1 MINSIKAYFTTLFS
15 TVMVGFLGIHTL
27 EDVLLLSI
35 GRFLPVPVWAM
46 YTIGL
51 LLSWLVLGG
60 LLHGTLNR
68 AHKHSTKHDDTHGT
82 HAQDVDNYDNYR

>member
-1 MINSIKAYFTTLFS
+1 MTKSIRAYFTTLFS

-35 GRFLPVPVWAM
+35 GRFLPVPVWDM

-68 AHKHSTKHDDTHGT
+68 THKHSTKHDDS
-82 HAQDVDNYDNYR
+82 HAHNVNDYDTYY

>member
-1 MINSIKAYFTTLFS
+1 MIKSIRAYFTTLFS

-27 EDVLLLSI
+27 EAVLLLSI

-68 AHKHSTKHDDTHGT
+68 THKHSTKHDDR
-82 HAQDVDNYDNYR
+82 HAHDVNDYDTYY

>member
-1 MINSIKAYFTTLFS
+1 
-15 TVMVGFLGIHTL
+15 MVGFLGIHTL

-60 LLHGTLNR
+60 LLHGTLKR
-68 AHKHSTKHDDTHGT
+68 THKHSNTHMDTHA
-82 HAQDVDNYDNYR
+82 HDINDYDTYR

>member
-1 MINSIKAYFTTLFS
+1 MIKSIRAYFTTLFS

-68 AHKHSTKHDDTHGT
+68 THKHSNTHMDTHA
-82 HAQDVDNYDNYR
+82 HDVNDYDTYR

>member
-1 MINSIKAYFTTLFS
+1 
-15 TVMVGFLGIHTL
+15 MVGFLGIHTL

-68 AHKHSTKHDDTHGT
+68 THKHSTKHGDSHAHDINDYDT
-82 HAQDVDNYDNYR
+82 YY

>member
-1 MINSIKAYFTTLFS
+1 MINSIRAYFTTLFS

-68 AHKHSTKHDDTHGT
+68 THKHSTKHDGNHAHDVNDYDT
-82 HAQDVDNYDNYR
+82 YY

>member
-1 MINSIKAYFTTLFS
+1 MIKSIRAYFTTLFS

-68 AHKHSTKHDDTHGT
+68 VHKHSTKHDGT
-82 HAQDVDNYDNYR
+82 HAHDVNDYDTYR

>member
-1 MINSIKAYFTTLFS
+1 MTKSIRAYFTTLFS

-68 AHKHSTKHDDTHGT
+68 THKHSTKHDDS
-82 HAQDVDNYDNYR
+82 HAHNVNDYDTYY

>member
-1 MINSIKAYFTTLFS
+1 MTKSIRAYFTTLFS

-68 AHKHSTKHDDTHGT
+68 THKHSTKHEGNHAHDVNDYDT
-82 HAQDVDNYDNYR
+82 YY

>member
-1 MINSIKAYFTTLFS
+1 MIKSIRAYFTTLFS

-27 EDVLLLSI
+27 EDILLLSI

-60 LLHGTLNR
+60 LLHGTLKR
-68 AHKHSTKHDDTHGT
+68 THKHDTKHYGT
-82 HAQDVDNYDNYR
+82 HAHDVDNYDSYR

>member
-1 MINSIKAYFTTLFS
+1 MINSIRAYFTTLFS

-68 AHKHSTKHDDTHGT
+68 THKHSTKHDDS
-82 HAQDVDNYDNYR
+82 HAHNVNDYDTYY